1 MQKVLFIESGGYLLK
16 GMEQALETAGLAVFL
31 ASGIGNGLKIAREI
45 QPDIVV
51 VAVSNETGSLSF
63 LPLLKKGGSCRCLAV
78 LYSKPDEEIRAD
90 IDMQANVDVL
100 LRYPV
105 SSDELHSEVM
115 DAWME
120 SHFAREGGVSDSA
133 QATVLEET
141 QDFVILADEHL
152 RRVFY
157 VNEAAHSALGIQIW
171 KSWDDPEISKGKEY
185 QRELKD
191 IYCSQ
196 VFDDMLNSIRESLGQ
211 GRAWRGETQLIGVD
225 DIDIPVSQQM
235 HIHND
240 AGSESCFVSLVV
252 RDITD
257 LKRTQETLETQESF
271 YRLITE
277 NTSDLIALFDKEC
290 ENIYS
295 SPSYKRLLGFGSWEL
310 EGQGLYD
317 CIHHDD
323 RERVRSIVSST
334 IKDGREVVLQYRMM
348 NKAGGIL
355 HFEATTGGIRN
366 ETGEFERL
374 IFVSRDISVQVR
386 QSEERKLMQL
396 HNLHAQKM
404 ESIGQL
410 AAGVA
415 HEMNTPIQYFGDNLR
430 FIRDSF
436 SDLFSLLKDYRNYF
450 IQHGG
455 TGLDSKSLQKL
466 DLAWESADAEFLFE
480 EIPKSIDQS
489 IQGVSN
495 LSQIVGAM
503 KEFSHPGTNSKI
515 PIDFNVVVENTLT
528 IARNEWKYIA
538 DIELDLDPRLPQVS
552 CLPDEIR
559 QVLLNLIINACHAIE
574 GKGLAP
580 EEKGCIQISTRLDE
594 NAAQS
599 MVELRISDS
608 GCGIPEGVRAR
619 IFEPFFTTKPVGKGT
634 GQGLAIVHNVVVDKH
649 SGQLHV
655 ESEQNVGTTFIVHLP
670 VYLQNNKESK

>member
-1 MQKVLFIESGGYLLK
+1 MQKVLFIEAGGYLLK

-31 ASGIGNGLKIAREI
+31 ASGVGNGLKIAREI

-51 VAVSNETGSLSF
+51 IGISNETGSLSF
-63 LPLLKKGGSCRCLAV
+63 LPLLKKGGGCRCLAV
-78 LYSKPDEEIRAD
+78 LYSKSEEEIRAD
-90 IDMQANVDVL
+90 IDVQANVDVL
-100 LRYPV
+100 LSHPV
-105 SSDELHSEVM
+105 SSDELHREVV

-120 SHFAREGGVSDSA
+120 SNYVRKGGVSDSA
-133 QATVLEET
+133 LATVLEET
-141 QDFVILADEHL
+141 QDFVILTDEHL

-157 VNEAAHSALGIQIW
+157 VNEAARSVLGVRTW
-171 KSWDDPEISKGKEY
+171 KSWDDPGASTGKES

-191 IYCSQ
+191 IYHSQ
-196 VFDDMLNSIRESLGQ
+196 VFDDMLNSIQESLGQ
-211 GRAWRGETQLIGVD
+211 GRAWRGETHLIGVD

-235 HIHND
+235 HIHKD
-240 AGSESCFVSLVV
+240 VGSKSCFISLVV

-257 LKRTQETLETQESF
+257 LKRTQETLEKQESF

-277 NTSDLIALFDKEC
+277 NTSDLIALFDRFG

-295 SPSYKRLLGFGSWEL
+295 SPSYERLLGFGSWEL

-348 NKAGGIL
+348 NKEGGIL

-366 ETGEFERL
+366 DTGEFERL

-386 QSEERKLMQL
+386 QREERKLMQL

-436 SDLFSLLKDYRNYF
+436 SDLFRVLKDYRNYF
-450 IQHGG
+450 VHLGG
-455 TGLDSKSLQKL
+455 TKLDSKSAQKL
-466 DLAWESADAEFLFE
+466 DLAWESADAEFLFK

-528 IARNEWKYIA
+528 IARSEWKYIA

-574 GKGLAP
+574 GKGLVP
-580 EEKGCIQISTRLDE
+580 EEKGCIQISTRLAEKGD
-594 NAAQS
+594 QP
-599 MVELRISDS
+599 MVELRVSDS
-608 GCGIPEGVRAR
+608 GAGIPEGVRAR

-670 VYLQNNKESK
+670 VDLQNNKESK